1 MINLK
6 LSYIIS
12 HPLSYVNIPKKY
24 SKRRTN
30 VLTYYKSDDIDLL
43 DAHSFLW
50 TIKSE
55 GFEAEKEGADIIKF

>member
-12 HPLSYVNIPKKY
+12 HPLSYVNIPKKH

-30 VLTYYKSDDIDLL
+30 VLTYYKSDDILL
-43 DAHSFLW
+43 ANKYSQRSFYDYKYSYKKYW
-50 TIKSE
+50 NNRRYNY
-55 GFEAEKEGADIIKF
+55 